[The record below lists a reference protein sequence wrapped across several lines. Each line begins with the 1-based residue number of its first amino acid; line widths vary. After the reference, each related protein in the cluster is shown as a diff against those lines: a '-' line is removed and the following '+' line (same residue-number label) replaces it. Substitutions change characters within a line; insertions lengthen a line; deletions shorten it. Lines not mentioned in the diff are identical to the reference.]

1 MGSLS
6 KTGDKTITV
15 MLVDDHPVVRDGYR
29 RLLESTPDIR
39 VVGEAGDGDAALS
52 QYQKLWPDVMVLDL
66 SMPGSGGLEVISR
79 LITKEP
85 MARILV
91 FSMHESITMISR
103 AIDAGALGYLTKQS
117 GMGQMIDAV
126 RQVARRQIYIDPAY
140 VQEVLQLRQ
149 HDGDPLDTL
158 TKREFQIF
166 SLLAE
171 GRSSA
176 EIADA
181 LSISHGTVG
190 VHHANIMKKLDLNN
204 SAQLVRLAIRYG
216 VIQP

>member
-1 MGSLS
+1 MNLS
-6 KTGDKTITV
+6 KTDTIAV

-29 RLLESTPDIR
+29 RLLESTSDIR
-39 VVGEAGDGDAALS
+39 VVGEAGDGDMALS
-52 QYQKLWPDVMVLDL
+52 LYQKLRPDVMVLDL

-79 LITKEP
+79 LIAREP

-91 FSMHESITMISR
+91 FSMHESTAMISR

-126 RQVARRQIYIDPAY
+126 RQVAQRQIYIDPAY
-140 VQEVLQLRQ
+140 IQDVLQLRQ
-149 HDGDPLDTL
+149 HDSDPLETL

-166 SLLAE
+166 SLFAE
-171 GRSSA
+171 GRTAA

-190 VHHANIMKKLDLNN
+190 VHHANIMKKLDLHN
-204 SAQLVRLAIRYG
+204 SAQMVRLAIRCG